1 MNFFLDHDVPADVG
15 RVLRLKGH
23 AVEILDEVLPRTAD
37 DRVALRHAASG
48 GMVVVTCNRRDFLRL
63 AETEPHVGLIILV
76 RRRSRIAECAALLRL
91 LDRAGERGIRN
102 NINFA

>member
-1 MNFFLDHDVPADVG
+1 MNFFLDHDVPADAG

-23 AVEILDEVLPRTAD
+23 GVQFLQEALASTTDDLP
-37 DRVALRHAASG
+37 ALRHAVG
-48 GMVVVTCNRRDFLRL
+48 LGLVVITCNRRDFLRL

-76 RRRSRIAECAALLRL
+76 RRRTRVAECAALLRL
-91 LDRAGERGIRN
+91 IERAGESGITN

>member
-23 AVEILDEVLPRTAD
+23 TVELLEEALPKRTD
-37 DRVALRHAASG
+37 DLAAMRYAAG
-48 GMVVVTCNRRDFLRL
+48 RGLIIITCNRRDFLRL
-63 AETEPHVGLIILV
+63 AETEPHSGLIILI
-76 RRRSRIAECAALLRL
+76 RRRTRIAECAALLRFL
-91 LDRAGERGIRN
+91 ERAGEAGISG

>member
-23 AVEILDEVLPRTAD
+23 TVELLRESLPRDAD
-37 DRVALRHAASG
+37 DLTALRHATSRQRI
-48 GMVVVTCNRRDFLRL
+48 VITCNRRDFLAL
-63 AETEPHVGLIILV
+63 AAIEPHPGIIVLI
-76 RRRSRIAECAALLRL
+76 RRRSRPAECAAVLRL
-91 LDRAGERGIRN
+91 IERAGEGGLRK